1 MFKQKFIQPMRQI
14 IYLIDSASQ
23 PDDLASI

>member
-1 MFKQKFIQPMRQI
+1 MFKRKYIQPMRQI

-23 PDDLASI
+23 PDDLAPI